1 MGEKDGDF
9 EAHKIEQSLVP
20 YFSQEDGARNRS
32 QEDKN
37 RMAEPGKAGIGKD
50 GTARQM
56 VYGNLKL
63 GNFDEEITGS
73 GINLSKLFSVY
84 GPKSAEGK
92 RSKKVRQS
100 H

>member
-1 MGEKDGDF
+1 
-9 EAHKIEQSLVP
+9 
-20 YFSQEDGARNRS
+20 
-32 QEDKN
+32 
-37 RMAEPGKAGIGKD
+37 
-50 GTARQM
+50 M

-92 RSKKVRQS
+92 RGKKVRQS
-100 H
+100 HQIGGA